1 MNLGRRSLRALRQAL
16 VATNRA
22 GAIVRFVHK
31 ESPLARNEADLAHLN
46 IKKSSE
52 GAVAQAQ
59 EPLVS
64 DSRAALAEQIV
75 GVGAQIAEVA
85 GSIKSVQGQ
94 IVEVADKVEST
105 RFALDQ
111 ADLLPDKREVL
122 MLVLR
127 GLMEEKKGLMDK
139 EKGLME
145 EKKGLMEEKKG
156 LMEEKKGLT
165 GTQPLHSDSSDARQS
180 WWGWFKEDWRNF
192 AMSLGFI
199 ASAVAAAASFN
210 KDTNR
215 SVEVLYQKLS
225 NSLAEVKMK
234 RQITH
239 ASRNYVVRPELEA
252 KILSVYDKTSLA
264 DGTYWI
270 VYGVK
275 GAGKTSAVDH
285 ALGDKA
291 GVVLVRVSE
300 NDSVESIIAKIFEA
314 CGVVVNKAI
323 RLDQINEEL
332 YAAMEKRNGRPMTVL
347 FEVERGSS
355 SPNVLSIVK
364 HTAKEFALFA
374 NVLIVL
380 SEANAVLG
388 FGDDPRQKFILV
400 GEMTREEARG
410 YVQKRAPGIS
420 SGEFDKFADKC
431 GTYPLMLGR
440 FCTAVLEGATVDE
453 HIGNVV
459 ESARRDLVAF
469 IHSPILIALKKSP
482 GGVHFDNF
490 KGVEHK
496 GILLSEPKLVAPAMK
511 LRNTIMYDFEAR
523 EYKLFSKA
531 HQTALETYVPPLP

>member
-1 MNLGRRSLRALRQAL
+1 MNKNWRTLRSLRQAGPRSL
-16 VATNRA
+16 VASYRA
-22 GAIVRFVHK
+22 GAIARLVHK

-52 GAVAQAQ
+52 GAVPQ

-64 DSRAALAEQIV
+64 GNRAVLAAQIV

-94 IVEVADKVEST
+94 IVEVAEKVEST
-105 RFALDQ
+105 RFALDR
-111 ADLLPDKREVL
+111 ADLLPDKREIL

-127 GLMEEKKGLMDK
+127 GLMDEKKGLMDK
-139 EKGLME
+139 EKGLMD
-145 EKKGLMEEKKG
+145 EKKG

-165 GTQPLHSDSSDARQS
+165 GTQPPHSNSSDARQS
-180 WWGWFKEDWRNF
+180 WWGWFNEDWRKF
-192 AMSLGFI
+192 ATSLGFI
-199 ASAVAAAASFN
+199 ATAVAAAASFN

-234 RQITH
+234 RQSTH
-239 ASRNYVVRPELEA
+239 ASIFYVARPELEA
-252 KILSVYDKTSLA
+252 KILSVYDNTSLV

-270 VYGVK
+270 IYGVK
-275 GAGKTSAVDH
+275 GAGKTSAVNH

-300 NDSVESIIAKIFEA
+300 NDSVQSIIAKIFEA
-314 CGVVVNKAI
+314 CGVVMDKAI
-323 RLDQINEEL
+323 GLDQINEEL
-332 YAAMEKRNGRPMTVL
+332 YAAMEKRNGHPMTVL

-355 SPNVLSIVK
+355 SPDVLSLVK

-388 FGDDPRQKFILV
+388 FDDDDRQKFILV
-400 GEMTREEARG
+400 GEMTREEAEQ
-410 YVQKRAPGIS
+410 YVKKRAPDIS
-420 SGEFDKFADKC
+420 PEDVNKFADKC
-431 GTYPLMLGR
+431 GTIPLMLGQ
-440 FCTAVLEGATVDE
+440 FCTAVAMGTNVDE
-453 HIGNVV
+453 HIGEVV
-459 ESARRDLVAF
+459 SKARCKLEAF
-469 IHSPILIALKKSP
+469 AHSPILIALKKTP
-482 GGVHFDNF
+482 GGVRSGNF
-490 KGVEHK
+490 KGVEHR
-496 GILLSEPKLVAPAMK
+496 GVMLSSPKDVAPAMK
-511 LRNTIMYDFEAR
+511 KVNAIMYDFGTK

-531 HQTALETYVPPLP
+531 YQSALETYDPPLP